1 VAIVNEIFART
12 FFPGANPIGKTFR
25 TIAEPNFPEAECEV
39 VGLIKNTRYF
49 ALQEAEPAMVY
60 GPASQFPLG
69 DTGTMMFIRSSAP
82 LPAVEAA
89 VRRRTAAWRPGTGMH
104 FQGFERTISDSL
116 MRKRLL
122 AALSGFFGGL
132 AALLAIIGL
141 YGVLAYNTLR
151 RRNEI
156 GIRMAL
162 GATRSQ
168 IVGLVMKEAAALIF
182 IGLVIGL
189 AGLALAETAA
199 SLLFGMSA
207 HDPGQLGAA
216 AAALSSAAGLGS
228 LLPARR
234 ASRLDPMNALRDE

>member
-1 VAIVNEIFART
+1 
-12 FFPGANPIGKTFR
+12 
-25 TIAEPNFPEAECEV
+25 
-39 VGLIKNTRYF
+39 
-49 ALQEAEPAMVY
+49 
-60 GPASQFPLG
+60 
-69 DTGTMMFIRSSAP
+69 
-82 LPAVEAA
+82 
-89 VRRRTAAWRPGTGMH
+89 
-104 FQGFERTISDSL
+104 
-116 MRKRLL
+116 MRERLL

-168 IVGLVMKEAAALIF
+168 IVGLVLKEAAALIF

-189 AGLALAETAA
+189 AGSLALAQTAA
-199 SLLFGMSA
+199 SLLFGISA
-207 HDPGQLGAA
+207 RDPRQLAAA
-216 AAALSSAAGLGS
+216 AAALSAAATLGS

-234 ASRLDPMNALRDE
+234 ASRLDPMYALRDE